1 MRSGDLIGQ
10 ILQAGLARGAG
21 PRMQAGMQSQ
31 PGLGG
36 LLGGLLGGSGT
47 GSGGLGGMLGGGRQS
62 SGGGLGGLASM
73 ADDYLRGGRGMPAG
87 RAGGMSSGGLGG
99 MGGLG
104 GGMGGGLGGLIG
116 SMLGGGRTSGAL
128 GGAAMGVIGMI
139 AMNALRNWGQSSS
152 ASQAGASPAGASGAA
167 PREPLTPEEMPAP
180 DERTQQ
186 VMLTAM
192 IAAAKSDGH
201 VDDTE
206 VNMIVGKL
214 KEAGAD
220 AEASDWVLREL
231 AKPLNVDALVAAVP
245 NIEVGAQVYAASV
258 LAITPDT
265 PEEKTYLDMLA
276 TKLGLQPEVRAY
288 IHRSLGTPMEG

>member
-1 MRSGDLIGQ
+1 MRSGELIGQ
-10 ILQAGLARGAG
+10 ILQSGLARGAG

-36 LLGGLLGGSGT
+36 LLGGLLGGGGT
-47 GSGGLGGMLGGGRQS
+47 GSGGLGGMLGGGHQG
-62 SGGGLGGLASM
+62 SGGSLGGLASM
-73 ADDYLRGGRGMPAG
+73 ADDYLRGGRGTPG
-87 RAGGMSSGGLGG
+87 GYAGGMSGGGLGGGLGG

-116 SMLGGGRTSGAL
+116 SMLGGGRTSGAV

-152 ASQAGASPAGASGAA
+152 ASSAGTSGAA
-167 PREPLTPEEMPAP
+167 PAGPLTPEEVPAP

-186 VMLTAM
+186 VMLMAM

-206 VNMIVGKL
+206 MNTIVGKL

-231 AKPLNVDALVAAVP
+231 AKPLDVDAVVGAVP

-265 PEEKTYLDMLA
+265 PEEKSYLDKLA

-288 IHRSLGTPMEG
+288 IHQSLGSPMGG